1 MISRIRGELVLRDL
15 ERVEVMTGGGVAYEI
30 HIPTTVFE
38 RLPRVGEQ
46 VTLRTFHVVREDAQM
61 LFGFLEDV
69 ERVIFSRLLAASG
82 VGPRLALALMSAM
95 SAEMLVRSIRNRD
108 VAALTAVSGVGKKTA
123 ERIAVELSNKLDDLA
138 FAPSSMATRA
148 PAVED
153 ALRALIA
160 LGITQGDADRAV
172 RAVVTERGNDV
183 PAPELIRLALARATA
198 R

>member
-15 ERVEVMTGGGVAYEI
+15 ERVELMTSGGVAYEI

-38 RLPRVGEQ
+38 RLPRLGEQ
-46 VTLRTFHVVREDAQM
+46 VTLRTFQVVREDAHI

-69 ERVIFSRLLAASG
+69 ERVVFSRLLAASG

-95 SAEMLVRSIRNRD
+95 NVEMLVRSVRNRD

-138 FAPSSMATRA
+138 FAPSSMAARS

-172 RAVVTERGNDV
+172 RAVVGERGNEV
-183 PAPELIRLALARATA
+183 AAPELIRLALARATSK
-198 R
+198 

>member
-15 ERVEVMTGGGVAYEI
+15 ERVELMTAGGVAYEI

-38 RLPRVGEQ
+38 RLPRLGEQ
-46 VTLRTFHVVREDAQM
+46 VTLRTFQVVREDAHI

-69 ERVIFSRLLAASG
+69 ERVVFSRLLGASG

-95 SAEMLVRSIRNRD
+95 NVEMLVRSVRTRD

-138 FAPSSMATRA
+138 FAPSSMAARS

-153 ALRALIA
+153 ALRALVA

-183 PAPELIRLALARATA
+183 AAPELIRLALARATA
-198 R
+198 K